1 MLTKREKLIIL
12 ATLEDK
18 AFEGL
23 SEAEASSS
31 EVQALISAVH
41 AVRQTA
47 ELVAY
52 TDDLAKMLDALNE
65 AEEQAPGQVTFDD
78 VAPITPAAT
87 AEAKENTEAVDA
99 APTAKAETAP
109 IVSKAETAPV
119 VSKAEMRTALSKL
132 SGKGADIPAVLQQM
146 GYTKLSEV
154 PTEKYAELLAKA
166 EEAV

>member
-23 SEAEASSS
+23 SEAAASSS

-52 TDDLAKMLDALNE
+52 TDDLAKMLDALDG

-78 VAPITPAAT
+78 VAPITPTAT
-87 AEAKENTEAVDA
+87 TEAKENTEAVDT
-99 APTAKAETAP
+99 APAAKAET
-109 IVSKAETAPV
+109 EPV
-119 VSKAEMRTALSKL
+119 MSKAEMRTALSKL
-132 SGKGADIPAVLQQM
+132 SGKGVDVPAVLQQM
-146 GYTKLSEV
+146 GYTKLSDV
-154 PTEKYAELLAKA
+154 PAEMYAELLARA
-166 EEAV
+166 ERAM

>member
-23 SEAEASSS
+23 SEVDASSS

-52 TDDLAKMLDALNE
+52 TDDLAKMLDALDG

-78 VAPITPAAT
+78 VAPITPTAT
-87 AEAKENTEAVDA
+87 TEAKENTEAVDA
-99 APTAKAETAP
+99 APDAKAETESAM
-109 IVSKAETAPV
+109 
-119 VSKAEMRTALSKL
+119 SKAEMRTALSKL
-132 SGKGADIPAVLQQM
+132 SGKGVDVPAVLQQM
-146 GYTKLSEV
+146 GYTKLSDV
-154 PTEKYAELLAKA
+154 PAEMYAELLARA
-166 EEAV
+166 EGAM

>member
-87 AEAKENTEAVDA
+87 AEAKENTEAV
-99 APTAKAETAP
+99 AKAETAP

>member
-65 AEEQAPGQVTFDD
+65 AGEQIPGQLSLDD
-78 VAPITPAAT
+78 VASAAPVET
-87 AEAKENTEAVDA
+87 TEARDDVETVNVP
-99 APTAKAETAP
+99 PTAKTETTP
-109 IVSKAETAPV
+109 TM
-119 VSKAEMRTALSKL
+119 SKAEMRTALSKL
-132 SGKGADIPAVLQQM
+132 SGKGVDVPAVLQQM
-146 GYTKLSEV
+146 GYTKLSDV
-154 PTEKYAELLAKA
+154 PAEKYAELLAKA

>member
-23 SEAEASSS
+23 SEVDASSS

-52 TDDLAKMLDALNE
+52 TDDLAKMLDALDG

-78 VAPITPAAT
+78 VAPIMPTAT
-87 AEAKENTEAVDA
+87 NEAKENTEAADA
-99 APTAKAETAP
+99 APDAKAETGSAM
-109 IVSKAETAPV
+109 
-119 VSKAEMRTALSKL
+119 SKAEMRTALSKL

-154 PTEKYAELLAKA
+154 PAEMYAELLAKA

>member
-23 SEAEASSS
+23 SEVDASSS

-52 TDDLAKMLDALNE
+52 TDDLAKMLNALNE
-65 AEEQAPGQVTFDD
+65 AEEQVPGQMTFDD
-78 VAPITPAAT
+78 VAPITPTAT
-87 AEAKENTEAVDA
+87 NEAKENTEAADA
-99 APTAKAETAP
+99 APDAKTETTP
-109 IVSKAETAPV
+109 I

>member
-65 AEEQAPGQVTFDD
+65 AGEQIPGQLPLDD
-78 VAPITPAAT
+78 VASAAPVET
-87 AEAKENTEAVDA
+87 TEAKENTEAVDA

-109 IVSKAETAPV
+109 TM
-119 VSKAEMRTALSKL
+119 SKAEMRTALSKL
-132 SGKGADIPAVLQQM
+132 SGKGADIPAVLRQM
-146 GYTKLSEV
+146 GYTKLSAV

-166 EEAV
+166 EEVV

>member
-23 SEAEASSS
+23 SEVDASSS

-52 TDDLAKMLDALNE
+52 TDDLAKMLNALNE
-65 AEEQAPGQVTFDD
+65 AEEQVPGQVTFDG
-78 VAPITPAAT
+78 VAPITPTAT
-87 AEAKENTEAVDA
+87 TEAKENTEAVDA
-99 APTAKAETAP
+99 APDAKAETA
-109 IVSKAETAPV
+109 SAM
-119 VSKAEMRTALSKL
+119 SKAEMRTALSKL
-132 SGKGADIPAVLQQM
+132 SGKGVDVPAVLQQM
-146 GYTKLSEV
+146 GYTKLSDV
-154 PTEKYAELLAKA
+154 PAEKYAELLAKA

>member
-78 VAPITPAAT
+78 VAPSTPAAT

-109 IVSKAETAPV
+109 IVSKAE
-119 VSKAEMRTALSKL
+119 MRTALSKL
-132 SGKGADIPAVLQQM
+132 SGKGVDVPAVLQQM
-146 GYTKLSEV
+146 GYTKLSDV
-154 PTEKYAELLAKA
+154 PAEKYAELLARA
-166 EEAV
+166 EEAM

>member
-23 SEAEASSS
+23 SEVDASSS

-52 TDDLAKMLDALNE
+52 TDDLAKMLDALDG

-78 VAPITPAAT
+78 VAPITPTAT
-87 AEAKENTEAVDA
+87 TEAKENTEAADA
-99 APTAKAETAP
+99 APDAKAETESAM
-109 IVSKAETAPV
+109 
-119 VSKAEMRTALSKL
+119 SKAEMRTALSKL
-132 SGKGADIPAVLQQM
+132 SGKGVDIPAVLQQM
-146 GYTKLSEV
+146 GYTKLSDV
-154 PTEKYAELLAKA
+154 PAEKYAELLARA
-166 EEAV
+166 EGAM

>member
-23 SEAEASSS
+23 SEVDASSS

-52 TDDLAKMLDALNE
+52 TDDLAKMLNALNE
-65 AEEQAPGQVTFDD
+65 AEEQVPGQVTFDD
-78 VAPITPAAT
+78 DVASAAPVET
-87 AEAKENTEAVDA
+87 TEARDDVETVNVP
-99 APTAKAETAP
+99 PTAKTETTP
-109 IVSKAETAPV
+109 TM
-119 VSKAEMRTALSKL
+119 SKAEMRTALSKL

>member
-23 SEAEASSS
+23 SEVDASSS

-52 TDDLAKMLDALNE
+52 TDDLAKMLNALNE
-65 AEEQAPGQVTFDD
+65 AEEQVPGQVTFDG
-78 VAPITPAAT
+78 VAPITPTAT
-87 AEAKENTEAVDA
+87 TEAKENTEAVDA
-99 APTAKAETAP
+99 APDAKAETA
-109 IVSKAETAPV
+109 SAM
-119 VSKAEMRTALSKL
+119 SKAEMRTALSKL
-132 SGKGADIPAVLQQM
+132 SGKGVDVPAVLQQM
-146 GYTKLSEV
+146 GYTKLSDV
-154 PTEKYAELLAKA
+154 PAEKYAELLARA
-166 EEAV
+166 EGAM

>member
-23 SEAEASSS
+23 SEVDASSS

-52 TDDLAKMLDALNE
+52 TDDLAKMLNALNE
-65 AEEQAPGQVTFDD
+65 AEEQVPGQMTFDD
-78 VAPITPAAT
+78 VAPITPTAT
-87 AEAKENTEAVDA
+87 NEAKENTEAADA
-99 APTAKAETAP
+99 APDAKTETTP
-109 IVSKAETAPV
+109 I

-132 SGKGADIPAVLQQM
+132 SGKGADIPAV

>member
-65 AEEQAPGQVTFDD
+65 AGEQIPGQLSLDD
-78 VAPITPAAT
+78 VASAAPVETTEARDDVETVNVPPAA
-87 AEAKENTEAVDA
+87 KTETT
-99 APTAKAETAP
+99 PTM
-109 IVSKAETAPV
+109 
-119 VSKAEMRTALSKL
+119 SKAEMRTALSKL

>member
-23 SEAEASSS
+23 SEVDASSS

-52 TDDLAKMLDALNE
+52 TDDLAKMLDALDG
-65 AEEQAPGQVTFDD
+65 AEGQAPGQVTFDD
-78 VAPITPAAT
+78 VAPITPTAT
-87 AEAKENTEAVDA
+87 NEAKENTEAADA
-99 APTAKAETAP
+99 APDAKTETTP
-109 IVSKAETAPV
+109 I

>member
-23 SEAEASSS
+23 SEVDASSS

-52 TDDLAKMLDALNE
+52 TDDLAKMLNALDG

-78 VAPITPAAT
+78 VAPITPTAT
-87 AEAKENTEAVDA
+87 NEAKENTEAADA
-99 APTAKAETAP
+99 APDAKAET
-109 IVSKAETAPV
+109 EPV
-119 VSKAEMRTALSKL
+119 MSKAEMRTALSKL
-132 SGKGADIPAVLQQM
+132 SGKGVDVPAVLQQM
-146 GYTKLSEV
+146 GYTKLSDV
-154 PTEKYAELLAKA
+154 PAEMYAELLARA
-166 EEAV
+166 EGAM

>member
-23 SEAEASSS
+23 SEVDASSS

-52 TDDLAKMLDALNE
+52 TDDLAKMLDALDG
-65 AEEQAPGQVTFDD
+65 AEEQVPGQVTFDD
-78 VAPITPAAT
+78 VAPITPTAT
-87 AEAKENTEAVDA
+87 TEAKENTEAADA
-99 APTAKAETAP
+99 APDAKAET
-109 IVSKAETAPV
+109 EPV
-119 VSKAEMRTALSKL
+119 MSKAEMRTALSKL
-132 SGKGADIPAVLQQM
+132 SGKGVDVPAVLQQM
-146 GYTKLSEV
+146 GYTKLSDV
-154 PTEKYAELLAKA
+154 PAEMYAELLARA
-166 EEAV
+166 EGAM

>member
-23 SEAEASSS
+23 SEVDASSS

-52 TDDLAKMLDALNE
+52 TDDLAKMLNALNE
-65 AEEQAPGQVTFDD
+65 AEEQVPGQVTFDD
-78 VAPITPAAT
+78 VALITPTAT
-87 AEAKENTEAVDA
+87 NEAKENTEAADA
-99 APTAKAETAP
+99 APDAKAETESAM
-109 IVSKAETAPV
+109 
-119 VSKAEMRTALSKL
+119 SKAEMRTALSKL
-132 SGKGADIPAVLQQM
+132 SGKGVDVPAVLQQM
-146 GYTKLSEV
+146 GYTKLSDV
-154 PTEKYAELLAKA
+154 PAEMYAELLARA
-166 EEAV
+166 EGAM

>member
-23 SEAEASSS
+23 SEVDASSS

-52 TDDLAKMLDALNE
+52 TDDLAKMLDALDG

-78 VAPITPAAT
+78 VAPIMPTAT
-87 AEAKENTEAVDA
+87 NEAKENTEAADA
-99 APTAKAETAP
+99 APDAKTETTP
-109 IVSKAETAPV
+109 I